1 MRLIIRVR
9 TLILPLCPPASGVAC
24 PANEP
29 GVWLPGGKG
38 HPGWTAPAS
47 GPLASADDLAGRF
60 ADSKLLNALET
71 VIRHEISVS
80 GAIPFTRFMELA
92 LYHPEHGY
100 YEGAGRLIGRRGDY
114 FTSVSVGSL
123 FGDLLAFQFAEWLE
137 EELKLQSPESEP
149 GGSARRFQ
157 LVEAGAHNGRL
168 AADILAWLRRHRP
181 ELLARIEY
189 WIVEPSPR
197 RRDWQKETLTGFA
210 GKVRWLSALPTA
222 GAAPHFQSIRG
233 VIFANELLDALPV
246 HRLGWDARA
255 RRWFEWGVG
264 VQQDRLVWQ
273 QLAAIS
279 GAVQREPLASLPG
292 CARLED
298 LPPELLA
305 VLPDGFTVEVCP
317 RAVEWWRTAARALE
331 RGWLVTVD
339 YGLTAEEFFRPERTG
354 GTARAYCQHRS
365 SVDLL
370 DRPGEQD
377 LTAHVNF
384 AALQAVGEAAGLRT
398 QGIFAQG
405 QFLAHSLRQAAE
417 SGPSLGD
424 WTPERTRQ
432 LQTLLHPDHLGR
444 AFRVLVQ
451 TRPVSR

>member
-1 MRLIIRVR
+1 M
-9 TLILPLCPPASGVAC
+9 S
-24 PANEP
+24 
-29 GVWLPGGKG
+29 
-38 HPGWTAPAS
+38 
-47 GPLASADDLAGRF
+47 
-60 ADSKLLNALET
+60 ALET

-80 GAIPFTRFMELA
+80 GAIPFARFMELA

-100 YEGAGRLIGRRGDY
+100 YEGAARPIGRRGDY
-114 FTSVSVGSL
+114 LTSVSVGGV
-123 FGDLLAFQFAEWLE
+123 FGELLAFRFTEWLE
-137 EELKLQSPESEP
+137 NEFKVQSPESEP
-149 GGSARRFQ
+149 DGAARPFQ
-157 LVEAGAHNGRL
+157 IVEAGAHDGRL
-168 AADILAWLRRHRP
+168 AADILGWLRRHRP

-197 RRDWQKETLTGFA
+197 RRDWQRDKLTDFA
-210 GKVRWLSALPTA
+210 GKVRWLSALPTL
-222 GAAPHFQSIRG
+222 GAAPHFQSVRG
-233 VIFANELLDALPV
+233 VVFANELLDALPV

-279 GAVQREPLASLPG
+279 SAVQREPLAGLPG
-292 CARLED
+292 CDRLEG
-298 LPPELLA
+298 LPLDLLA

-317 RAVEWWRTAARALE
+317 QAIEWWRSAARALE

-370 DRPGEQD
+370 GRPGEQD

-384 AALQAVGEAAGLRT
+384 AALQAAGEAAGLRT
-398 QGIFAQG
+398 EGVFAQG
-405 QFLAHSLRQAAE
+405 PFLAHTLRQAAE
-417 SGPSLGD
+417 SGQSLGV

-451 TRPVSR
+451 TRLVSG